1 MFKRTR
7 IRTLLTAAL
16 VLLATLLTGVGVSG
30 LLDIRTAND
39 AHENTYQN
47 IPTLIAIARQQQGL
61 AGARMALDRAVADP
75 SGPDADAALAAAQAL
90 IAESDRQWKAYKD
103 FPSEDEEKRIAA
115 KVEASRNALKASAIE
130 PVMTALRS
138 QDKAAA
144 THFGA

>member
-30 LLDIRTAND
+30 LLGIGTAND

-75 SGPDADAALAAAQAL
+75 SGPDADAALAAVQAL
-90 IAESDRQWKAYKD
+90 IAESDRQWKAY
-103 FPSEDEEKRIAA
+103 RT
-115 KVEASRNALKASAIE
+115 SRLRMMRSALQQ
-130 PVMTALRS
+130 RS
-138 QDKAAA
+138 KPRA
-144 THFGA
+144 TRSRRARLNR